1 MAKLFLRCFK
11 RLKLANIFL
20 FAAERWLLL
29 QQRRQ
34 RAVEKKSGS
43 PGRRLAEGPT
53 RQAETGSQ
61 SNESKPEAA
70 NTKRKGESCVLQM

>member
-1 MAKLFLRCFK
+1 MVAAA
-11 RLKLANIFL
+11 AN
-20 FAAERWLLL
+20 APS
-29 QQRRQ
+29 
-34 RAVEKKSGS
+34 KKQSGS

-70 NTKRKGESCVLQM
+70 NTKEKENHACCKCDG